1 MTATRIES
9 SVTSLSWIPSEA
21 VTGVN
26 KAIFGTGFTHYDAP
40 PPDRIGDLEALRA
53 TDAFRFA
60 NHLAA
65 WIDRGEPSYEIW
77 PAYVSPSGWSRIK
90 DRVVDAG
97 ALILIIFWSGL
108 ATYGLHTLASRM
120 V

>member
-1 MTATRIES
+1 MRELGRDDDAEDRWDMCDLCGDSLEKYES
-9 SVTSLSWIPSEA
+9 PRYLELEKSSCLERVDAGFCSWE
-21 VTGVN
+21 
-26 KAIFGTGFTHYDAP
+26 
-40 PPDRIGDLEALRA
+40 
-53 TDAFRFA
+53 
-60 NHLAA
+60 HLAA